1 MGDTYRN
8 IARDEAQVGIQIGVA
23 HGPVNQSNVEGGPSI
38 EQQLIEIRRLLR
50 QAAENG
56 WLETEFVE
64 LAARGLE
71 LAEQADG
78 PSPSRRE
85 RLLRALGTVQ
95 AAVTGV
101 SGLTA
106 AVDGL
111 ITSVH
116 RLA

>member
-1 MGDTYRN
+1 MD
-8 IARDEAQVGIQIGVA
+8 ARERVLELINAAWTTQAIGVA
-23 HGPVNQSNVEGGPSI
+23 CELGLPDRLANGPSS
-38 EQQLIEIRRLLR
+38 
-50 QAAENG
+50 AG
-56 WLETEFVE
+56 D
-64 LAARGLE
+64 LAA
-71 LAEQADG
+71 ATSTDAQAL
-78 PSPSRRE
+78 E